1 MHAGHRRLVSH
12 PPSGYE
18 IVTARTAQEHVF
30 DTLTR
35 SNVLRSLLRSSD
47 AVLPT
52 GLVKSALEGLNKP
65 PAGTVLTYAC
75 DHLVFRGEPWI
86 VEVEFASLLAGVHPK
101 HLKRFS
107 NIITRT
113 LRSRYCRKIICW
125 SETGRRGLLAD
136 LDAQAF
142 GHKIAVVPYTV
153 PPRPGHKTSAGQGV
167 KLIFVGADALGSS
180 WRAFE
185 YKGGREVLSAFAL
198 LCDQFA
204 NLELVVRA
212 RVPPDMSRQYQSLP
226 GLRIIEEYIP
236 WEQLDFEYRTADIC
250 VLPSHTTI
258 PVTIL
263 EAMSYGLPVVT
274 INSWANAE
282 YVEDGKT
289 GLVAPRSTRLPYFY
303 ANTGQVNFG
312 TPEYDRA
319 IQTPDPLVVEE
330 LVWRLRMLIQSSELR
345 RKLSHNAK
353 WEVEHGRF
361 SLGSVNQKLK
371 ALFDEAISDEPN

>member
-1 MHAGHRRLVSH
+1 
-12 PPSGYE
+12 
-18 IVTARTAQEHVF
+18 
-30 DTLTR
+30 
-35 SNVLRSLLRSSD
+35 
-47 AVLPT
+47 
-52 GLVKSALEGLNKP
+52 
-65 PAGTVLTYAC
+65 
-75 DHLVFRGEPWI
+75 
-86 VEVEFASLLAGVHPK
+86 
-101 HLKRFS
+101 
-107 NIITRT
+107 
-113 LRSRYCRKIICW
+113 
-125 SETGRRGLLAD
+125 
-136 LDAQAF
+136 
-142 GHKIAVVPYTV
+142 
-153 PPRPGHKTSAGQGV
+153 
-167 KLIFVGADALGSS
+167 
-180 WRAFE
+180 
-185 YKGGREVLSAFAL
+185 
-198 LCDQFA
+198 
-204 NLELVVRA
+204 
-212 RVPPDMSRQYQSLP
+212 MSRQYQSLP